1 VHGRRIRRLGVT
13 PGERTPLS
21 RSGIPTV
28 PWPWPESFV
37 HGGNRSR

>member
-1 VHGRRIRRLGVT
+1 VHERRIRRLGVA
-13 PGERTPLS
+13 PEERMSLS

-37 HGGNRSR
+37 HGGNGSR